1 MESETEQVLQA
12 IEIASDP
19 SRAAL
24 HQQALEFLSSVQ
36 SSSAT
41 TWKLALALFVE
52 LKPGGGRKHSQ
63 QARFWALRVLD
74 DYLDS
79 R

>member
-1 MESETEQVLQA
+1 MELETDQVLQA

-19 SRAAL
+19 SRAPL
-24 HQQALEFLSSVQ
+24 HQQALDFLGTVQ
-36 SSSAT
+36 SNSAT
-41 TWKLALALFVE
+41 TWKLALALFAE
-52 LKPGGGRKHSQ
+52 SKPGGGRNPP

-74 DYLDS
+74 DFFDN